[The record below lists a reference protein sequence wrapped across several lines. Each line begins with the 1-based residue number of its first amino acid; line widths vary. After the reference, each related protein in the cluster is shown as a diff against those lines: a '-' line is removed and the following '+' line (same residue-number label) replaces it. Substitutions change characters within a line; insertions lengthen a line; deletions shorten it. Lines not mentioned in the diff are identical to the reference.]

1 MTIACSLTPDQL
13 PARRAALAD
22 LGVAGARVTGRVAVR
37 NEAALAEFVRAERAC
52 CPFFDL
58 RVTAEDDLFVLTIE
72 GPPDAEP
79 LIAQLVAE
87 LRRAAIYQFRVGSGM
102 LGMRA

>member
-22 LGVAGARVTGRVAVR
+22 LDVVAARVTGRVTVR
-37 NEAALAEFVRAERAC
+37 NQAALAAFVRAEREC

-58 RVTAEDDLFVLTIE
+58 RVSGDGDVFVLTIE
-72 GPPDAEP
+72 GPPDAAP
-79 LIAQLVAE
+79 LIVQLVDQ
-87 LRRAAIYQFRVGSGM
+87 LRSA
-102 LGMRA
+102 

>member
-13 PARRAALAD
+13 PARRRALAD
-22 LGVAGARVTGRVAVR
+22 LDVVSARVTGRVAVR
-37 NEAALAEFVRAERAC
+37 NEAALAAFVRAEREC

-58 RVTAEDDLFVLTIE
+58 RVTVEDDLFVLTIE

-79 LIAQLVAE
+79 LVMQLVAE
-87 LRRAAIYQFRVGSGM
+87 LRSGPSA
-102 LGMRA
+102 G

>member
-1 MTIACSLTPDQL
+1 MTIACSLTPDKL

-22 LGVAGARVTGRVAVR
+22 LDVVEARVTGRVAVR
-37 NEAALAEFVRAERAC
+37 NQAALAEFVRAEREC

-58 RVTAEDDLFVLTIE
+58 RVTAEGDAFVLTIE

-87 LRRAAIYQFRVGSGM
+87 LRSGPSA
-102 LGMRA
+102 G